1 MKRITLLTN
10 PDKCNLHCPLC
21 FLNQRPLQNCGE
33 ANCNK
38 ERRAFGLGEMPFE
51 VARAAIE
58 KYAAARDA
66 SGNRLLREVIPST
79 MGEPLLYSHFDELLE
94 FCRSIGIPLNL
105 TTNGTFPGK
114 WAHESAMELLLLSC
128 SDIKVSHLASEQF
141 GGWKANVEKL
151 VWVRNR
157 LRENATRIA
166 TVSLQVTLHR
176 KNLDMVPDL
185 VEWASSIG
193 IARIKWNTVVF
204 LSVAPAALKSEF
216 ALDAGLDKVRS
227 LILDATARSGGTV
240 RNEGSLFMKIPCGH
254 FSQVDDTCP
263 FTDEVWILPD
273 GSEDHCPNPERRYV
287 DKNAGCC
294 FL

>member
-1 MKRITLLTN
+1 MHRITLLTN

-33 ANCNK
+33 GCV
-38 ERRAFGLGEMPFE
+38 FGMGEMIFE
-51 VARAAIE
+51 IARAAIE

-94 FCRSIGIPLNL
+94 FCRLIGIPLNL

-151 VWVRNR
+151 MTVRR
-157 LRENATRIA
+157 SLCVEHAAGVA

-185 VEWASSIG
+185 VKWTSSIG
-193 IARIKWNTVVF
+193 IARIKWNTVFF
-204 LSVAPAALKSEF
+204 LSVASAALKSEF
-216 ALDAGLDKVRS
+216 ALDVGLDEVRN
-227 LILDATARSGGTV
+227 LVLDATARCGCKV
-240 RNEGSLFMKIPCGH
+240 RNEGSLFMKIPRGH